1 MYIGYKLW
9 YFSSPAVR
17 SPATS
22 ETDVS
27 PQPVY
32 KNTLIDN
39 FKRSRSRNASIRSR
53 RTNYSMAT
61 STRSE
66 QEEITGKSIDRV
78 LEKLDWA
85 TSNLDDSKNVNHT
98 IAMMNLIKSTSEAF
112 AALKKIENIEED
124 Y

>member
-1 MYIGYKLW
+1 VYKDKLI
-9 YFSSPAVR
+9 PA
-17 SPATS
+17 
-22 ETDVS
+22 

-32 KNTLIDN
+32 NGKLNNT
-39 FKRSRSRNASIRSR
+39 FSRSRSGNASLRSQR
-53 RTNYSMAT
+53 SNYSIAT

-66 QEEITGKSIDRV
+66 QEKITGKSIDKV

-98 IAMMNLIKSTSEAF
+98 IAMMNLIKSSSEAF
-112 AALKKIENIEED
+112 AALKKIENIQED